1 VRVADEIA
9 LPHVILSDFD
19 HAFKRA
25 ARIVFDGVPAE
36 ELDTSPPDPTH
47 ARARLSKVKHQI
59 CLWHVMKNVCHNV
72 KKKWIGTLDGTRLG
86 DSGGGKG
93 SGIADADN
101 APGVGPEP
109 PQAPDDDEKAPE
121 DIDCHILPA
130 ALLRDEDRRHYFG
143 GASRDVKAQ
152 PIEPGIPSPG
162 RRFINNADGLL
173 LAWQAVVYAD
183 TEESYHEALATLF
196 AEFSSQTLV
205 LEYLRK
211 TYLPVAHQFCTW
223 AVKSHRNYGIRS
235 TSRTEGSHFMI
246 KNFLRSGMC
255 DFEELHKGILLQQDR
270 LLANYKQK
278 LEEQTSKVIPECQK
292 TPLLEFLCTHV
303 GFVAMRRLLD
313 QCRLALDKL
322 QLAVAD
328 PVACT
333 GNFTRQFGLPCW
345 HMLYW
350 KLQTNA
356 NAWLEVTDVD
366 RHWWLREPGVSSVFF
381 FFLYTFPILI
391 LNFQHR
397 TSLPPRQRAPVVNP
411 THESSPL
418 VRATT
423 THARARRRWQPYY
436 QRVRARKRHTTLL
449 PRAERRHA

>member
-1 VRVADEIA
+1 
-9 LPHVILSDFD
+9 
-19 HAFKRA
+19 
-25 ARIVFDGVPAE
+25 
-36 ELDTSPPDPTH
+36 
-47 ARARLSKVKHQI
+47 
-59 CLWHVMKNVCHNV
+59 
-72 KKKWIGTLDGTRLG
+72 
-86 DSGGGKG
+86 
-93 SGIADADN
+93 
-101 APGVGPEP
+101 
-109 PQAPDDDEKAPE
+109 
-121 DIDCHILPA
+121 
-130 ALLRDEDRRHYFG
+130 
-143 GASRDVKAQ
+143 
-152 PIEPGIPSPG
+152 
-162 RRFINNADGLL
+162 
-173 LAWQAVVYAD
+173 
-183 TEESYHEALATLF
+183 
-196 AEFSSQTLV
+196 
-205 LEYLRK
+205 
-211 TYLPVAHQFCTW
+211 
-223 AVKSHRNYGIRS
+223 
-235 TSRTEGSHFMI
+235 MI
-246 KNFLRSGMC
+246 KNFLRSAMC

-381 FFLYTFPILI
+381 IFIFTFPILI